1 VAKKITQNNFK
12 IALEQKTVQVNRAIA
27 RMLDATDDM
36 HPRIAEA
43 MRYTLEAPGKR
54 IRAAMVLF
62 CCEVVAGKTNKN
74 AEITAA
80 AIEMVHTYS
89 LIHDDLPAMDDD
101 DFRRGRPSCHKQFD
115 EATAILT
122 GDALLTFAF
131 ELLAKKITDSKI
143 SAQLVAALASAAGG
157 AGMVGGQMADLLAEN
172 VHSQLKTQNSK
183 LKTSL
188 KYIHTNKT
196 AKMFEAACAMGAISG
211 GATKSQI
218 KHLADYGLK
227 IGLGFQIADDIL
239 DITAATEQLGKTA
252 GKDAAQGKLT
262 YPALVGLEKSK
273 QLAQK
278 ITDDAIA
285 ALKIFGKNADTLRR
299 LAGTMIART
308 K

>member
-1 VAKKITQNNFK
+1 MPTIKDFK
-12 IALEQKTVQVNRAIA
+12 SRLEQKTVQVNRAIA
-27 RMLDATDDM
+27 HLLESTDDM

-54 IRAAMVLF
+54 IRAAMALF
-62 CCEVVAGKTNKN
+62 CCEIVSGKTNKN
-74 AEITAA
+74 AEIAAA

-89 LIHDDLPAMDDD
+89 LVHDDLPAMDDD
-101 DFRRGRPSCHKQFD
+101 DFRRGRPSCHRQFD
-115 EATAILT
+115 EATAILA
-122 GDALLTFAF
+122 GDTLLTFAF
-131 ELLAKKITDSKI
+131 ELLAKKISDP
-143 SAQLVAALASAAGG
+143 AMAARLIASLASAAGG

-172 VHSQLKTQNSK
+172 EKGSLK
-183 LKTSL
+183 LL

-196 AKMFEAACAMGAISG
+196 AKMFEVACAMGAIAG

-227 IGLGFQIADDIL
+227 IGLGFQVADDIL
-239 DITAATEQLGKTA
+239 DVTAGTEQLGKTA

-278 ITDDAIA
+278 ITADAIA
-285 ALKIFGKNADTLRR
+285 ALKIFGKNADTLRQ
-299 LAGTMIART
+299 LAHVMLDRT

>member
-1 VAKKITQNNFK
+1 MPTIKDFK
-12 IALEQKTVQVNRAIA
+12 SRLEQKTVQVNRVIA
-27 RMLDATDDM
+27 GVLDSTDDM
-36 HPRIAEA
+36 HLRIAEA

-62 CCEVVAGKTNKN
+62 CCEIVSGKTNKN
-74 AEITAA
+74 AGIAAA

-89 LIHDDLPAMDDD
+89 LVHDDLPAMDDD
-101 DFRRGRPSCHKQFD
+101 DFRRGRPSCHRQFD
-115 EATAILT
+115 EATAILA

-131 ELLAKKITDSKI
+131 ELLAKKIADAKMAT
-143 SAQLVAALASAAGG
+143 QLIAALASAAGG
-157 AGMVGGQMADLLAEN
+157 SGMVGGQMADLLAEN
-172 VHSQLKTQNSK
+172 AEGGLK
-183 LKTSL
+183 LL

-196 AKMFEAACAMGAISG
+196 AKMFEAACTMGAIAG

-227 IGLGFQIADDIL
+227 IGLGFQVADDIL
-239 DITAATEQLGKTA
+239 DVTAATEQLGKTA

-262 YPALVGLEKSK
+262 YPALIGLEKST

-278 ITDDAIA
+278 ITTDAIA
-285 ALKIFGKNADTLRR
+285 ALKIFGKNADTLRQ
-299 LAGTMIART
+299 LAHVMLDRT